1 VSAATPL
8 RSPAGTGL
16 PNAAGV
22 GLKPQHFPDI
32 VGPWPA
38 MGFFEIHAENYFVG
52 GGPMHERLGRIRER
66 YALSVHG
73 VGLSIGGEC
82 PLDAGHLAALQC
94 LVERYQP
101 EQVSEHLAWSSHGGA
116 FFNDLLPVPY
126 DDMALDRICAHID
139 QAQHTLGRRI
149 LLENPATYVEFAAST
164 YSEAEFISAILRRT
178 GCGLLLDVNNAYV
191 ACSNHGRDPLGY
203 LMSLPLAAVGEIH
216 LAGFAREADS
226 LGAPL
231 LIDDHGREVDAAVWR
246 LYEQVIAA
254 VGPAPTLIEWDNDV
268 PGFER
273 LAAEADRAQLIM
285 DAGRRCEAV
294 A

>member
-1 VSAATPL
+1 MGGVATT
-8 RSPAGTGL
+8 RIGAGTGL
-16 PNAAGV
+16 PKATGV

-38 MGFFEIHAENYFVG
+38 MGFFEIHAENYFVA
-52 GGPMHERLGRIRER
+52 GGPMHHNLARIRER

-82 PLDAGHLAALQC
+82 PLDAGHVAALKR

-126 DDMALDRICAHID
+126 DDVALDRICAHI
-139 QAQHTLGRRI
+139 AQVQDTLGRRI
-149 LLENPATYVEFAAST
+149 LLENPATYVEFAQSV
-164 YSEAEFISAILRRT
+164 YGEADFIAAIVRRT

-191 ACSNHGRDPLGY
+191 ACSNHGRDPLAY

-231 LIDDHGREVDAAVWR
+231 LIDDHGRAVDAAVWR
-246 LYEQVIAA
+246 LYERVIAA
-254 VGPAPTLIEWDNDV
+254 MGPAPTLIEWDNDV
-268 PGFER
+268 PTFAR
-273 LAAEADRAQLIM
+273 LRAEADGAQAII
-285 DAGRRCEAV
+285 DVHGRQEAV